1 MREAMARTTEL
12 QLSPN
17 QNRTKMPETLHT
29 SSYMYAL
36 SIAFIKHTCYKFR
49 FLARSDFHVHAEM
62 QKAWNSAIIRH
73 ISCKICTL
81 D

>member
-1 MREAMARTTEL
+1 
-12 QLSPN
+12 
-17 QNRTKMPETLHT
+17 
-29 SSYMYAL
+29 MYAL
-36 SIAFIKHTCYKFR
+36 SIAHIKYACY

-73 ISCKICTL
+73 ISCVICTL